1 LGKYLKTWGRE
12 APIGGVVQDFNTTSL
27 HQQVEPVLMLVL
39 NRYWQAGVKIDLRNA
54 KSALAAMEE
63 AWNTVYPEYVFD
75 YTFLDESIANFYESE
90 QNTARLMNIFTLIA
104 IIIGCM
110 GLFGLVSNMAAQRTK
125 EIGIR
130 KVLGATVSH
139 VLALLSK
146 DFLKL
151 VLLANIFAWPVAWY
165 AMKSWLQDFAYR
177 IDIGWW
183 IFALSGG
190 LALAIALLTVSYQAI
205 RAALANPVEALRYE

>member
-1 LGKYLKTWGRE
+1 
-12 APIGGVVQDFNTTSL
+12 
-27 HQQVEPVLMLVL
+27 MLQ
-39 NRYWQAGVKIDLRNA
+39 NYFKFTLRNA

-110 GLFGLVSNMAAQRTK
+110 GLFGLVSYMATQRTK

-130 KVLGATVSH
+130 KVLGASVPH
-139 VLALLSK
+139 VLTLLSK

-165 AMKSWLQDFAYR
+165 AMKSWLQGFAYR
-177 IDIGWW
+177 IEIGWW
-183 IFALSGG
+183 IFALAGG